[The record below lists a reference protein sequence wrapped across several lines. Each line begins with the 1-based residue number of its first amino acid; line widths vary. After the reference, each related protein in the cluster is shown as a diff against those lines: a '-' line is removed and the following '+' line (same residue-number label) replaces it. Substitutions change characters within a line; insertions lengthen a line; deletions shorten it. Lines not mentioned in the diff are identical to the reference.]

1 MKNNKSD
8 HRRFPLAK
16 LVIVVV
22 VLLIIMA
29 FYLVSALG
37 WFMATYF
44 MARSGQL
51 GNEATKFYESLNI
64 ADHIIRSLQVLLI
77 VVSSFLLLFF
87 RKSVLKLML
96 VSIVLSLVSS
106 ILIGRWGIS
115 FLGGLYGLILLLIVY
130 AYAYVLNRRGFLH

>member
-22 VLLIIMA
+22 SLIIMA

>member
-22 VLLIIMA
+22 SLIIMA

-77 VVSSFLLLFF
+77 VVSSFLLLFSESQF
-87 RKSVLKLML
+87 
-96 VSIVLSLVSS
+96 
-106 ILIGRWGIS
+106 
-115 FLGGLYGLILLLIVY
+115 
-130 AYAYVLNRRGFLH
+130 

>member
-22 VLLIIMA
+22 VSLIIMA